1 MSEEIVAMSSETT
14 HPPMYVTHRFE
25 RIEVRVVKSTIP
37 PHILM
42 KLSESERYMV
52 ETLSKVENQYQWLE
66 EVVKKQNEDIL
77 VLHARLHILE
87 TQGGKPA
94 SELGTR
100 ITDVVARIT
109 PIADK
114 VEKLWDWKQFFS
126 GKWAILGIIVAI
138 LAGALAKTGIEFIIK
153 GFKP

>member
-1 MSEEIVAMSSETT
+1 MSAETA
-14 HPPMYVTHRFE
+14 HPPMYVAHRFE
-25 RIEVRVVKSTIP
+25 RIEVRVGKSTIP

-42 KLSESERYMV
+42 KLSDSERYMV

-77 VLHARLHILE
+77 VLHARLHVLE
-87 TQGGKPA
+87 TQGGKPV

-100 ITDVVARIT
+100 ITDVSGRIS
-109 PIADK
+109 PIAEK

-126 GKWAILGIIVAI
+126 GKWAILGVIAAI
-138 LAGALAKTGIEFIIK
+138 LVGALAKSIIEFVFK
-153 GFKP
+153 AFKP